1 MTCGFPDSCE
11 QLVTKMR
18 ELEIE
23 PDQVLLQEIVQF
35 REKGVTKLEGKYPSD
50 EIETKPKSK
59 DMVSLVV
66 DPLRPIRTETLLED
80 EGEEEDDGETQSELE
95 RPTEMFPM
103 SKPEDEEE
111 SLEGFGGLDQ
121 LETDTDDDTD
131 SDDESLLA
139 DTEI

>member
-1 MTCGFPDSCE
+1 
-11 QLVTKMR
+11 MR

-23 PDQVLLQEIVQF
+23 PDGVLLQEIVQF
-35 REKGVTKLEGKYPSD
+35 REKGVTKLEGKYPSN
-50 EIETKPKSK
+50 EIEMKPKSK
-59 DMVSLVV
+59 DMVTLIV
-66 DPLRPIRTETLLED
+66 DPLRPIRTETRLED
-80 EGEEEDDGETQSELE
+80 EVEEEDGETESELE